1 MFTLLTKGVD
11 CTDAEQ
17 EGEKKVEKEICD
29 PYMKSIVNE
38 INAVSEDIFDNIR
51 DLDKYPQEVSKKVLC
66 LLVQN
71 VCLGQNCAPIEIG
84 RKKIGEIANRQWL
97 IKHFMEIADENIDY
111 SDDWEYR
118 RLVELVVLHVPELKE
133 NVLAKG
139 ADSENDE
146 IREVVEDYR

>member
-1 MFTLLTKGVD
+1 M
-11 CTDAEQ
+11 
-17 EGEKKVEKEICD
+17 
-29 PYMKSIVNE
+29 S
-38 INAVSEDIFDNIR
+38 
-51 DLDKYPQEVSKKVLC
+51 

-71 VCLGQNCAPIEIG
+71 ACLGQNCAPIEIG
-84 RKKIGEIANRQWL
+84 RKKIEEISNRQWL
-97 IKHFMEIADENIDY
+97 IKHFMEAADENIDY